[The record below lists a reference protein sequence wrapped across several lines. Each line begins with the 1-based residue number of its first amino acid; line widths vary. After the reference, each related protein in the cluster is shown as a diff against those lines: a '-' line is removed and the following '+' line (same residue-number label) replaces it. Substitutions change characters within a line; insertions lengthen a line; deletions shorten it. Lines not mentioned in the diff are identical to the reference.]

1 MLIRIFFS
9 DTPAFS
15 EYIISLTLYP
25 ESEFFLPDL
34 TTLSSTEQ
42 TNYQESSPTDN
53 FNEINSR
60 RIRTSEVPTLLAIA
74 SIPSSSPS
82 QSIF

>member
-1 MLIRIFFS
+1 MLISIFFQIP
-9 DTPAFS
+9 PAFS

-60 RIRTSEVPTLLAIA
+60 RIRTSEVPNPLAIV